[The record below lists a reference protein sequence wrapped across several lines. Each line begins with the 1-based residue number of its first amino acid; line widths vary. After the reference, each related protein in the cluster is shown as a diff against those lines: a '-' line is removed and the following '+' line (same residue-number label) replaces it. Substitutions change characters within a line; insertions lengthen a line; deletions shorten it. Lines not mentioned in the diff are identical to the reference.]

1 MRVGLPRMHR
11 ETGEKRDFLPSF
23 VASLDAAEAEEIVL
37 EHGYG
42 AQMGVPATD
51 YGASS
56 SKARFGSFQDC
67 LAQDVVLQIRCLP
80 EQFFGELRPGAVLMS
95 MMHYQTRPERVR
107 KLAQLGVRAVS
118 LDGLVDDYGRRLIEN
133 LAAVG
138 WNGVE
143 AAFMELA
150 RSYPNFADPARPP
163 IRATVLGSGAVGA
176 HAVHAASRYG
186 DARLRD
192 DMAAGGMMG
201 VEVRVVDYDLTCHED
216 YMRSLLHS
224 TDLLIDATQ
233 RPDPTRHVVSN
244 DWLSEMPGHAVLL
257 DLSVD
262 PYDFS
267 VDPPIVKGIEGMPQ
281 GTLDKFVFHPHDAAY
296 EELDRPI
303 ATQHRRVALSCYSWP
318 GRNPRDCMK
327 VYGAQL
333 EPILRV
339 VLTKP
344 VDEWDLDADSLYER
358 ALARAEIKR
367 WLKSATA

>member
-11 ETGEKRDFLPSF
+11 EAREKRDFLPGF
-23 VASLDAAEAEEIVL
+23 VANLDASGADDIVL

-56 SKARFGSFQDC
+56 SKARFGSFRDC

-107 KLAQLGVRAVS
+107 KLAHLGVRAVS
-118 LDGLVDDYGRRLIEN
+118 LDGLVDDNGRRLIEN
-133 LAAVG
+133 LSAVA

-143 AAFMELA
+143 AAFRELS
-150 RSYPNFADPARPP
+150 RNYSSFDDPARPP
-163 IRATVLGSGAVGA
+163 IRATVLGAGAVGA

-192 DMAAGGMMG
+192 HMAAGGVMG

-216 YMRSLLHS
+216 YMRSLLRS

-233 RPDPTRHVVSN
+233 RFDPTRHVVPN
-244 DWLSEMPGHAVLL
+244 AWLSEMPEHAVLL

-267 VDPPIVKGIEGMPQ
+267 GDPPIVKGIEGMPQ

-296 EELDRPI
+296 DELDRRI
-303 ATQHRRVALSCYSWP
+303 STEHRRLALSCYSWP
-318 GRNPRDCMK
+318 GLNPRACMK

-333 EPILRV
+333 APFLGV
-339 VLTKP
+339 VLNKP
-344 VDEWDLDADSLYER
+344 VDDWDPEADSLHER